1 MADYPSMLATDDP
14 LPSYAGLA
22 GRYDECRA
30 ADGSLRPHWA
40 KFLQNLGPDPS
51 ATLKAATESCNRS
64 VLEQDVSMNVYA
76 GDRSDP
82 KPWPLDVVPHLVAS
96 EDWAILSDALKQ
108 RARLFNTLLA
118 DLYGPQK
125 YLRNRQIP
133 ARLAMANPRFLR
145 PCAGLGNQPGVFL
158 HHYAVDVA
166 RSPDGAWW
174 VLQDRM
180 DAPSGL
186 GYALQNR
193 FLVRTALPQEFQA
206 MQVERISPFFRDFRA
221 SLEQLAP
228 SPSRHDD
235 PRVVFLT
242 PGPANETYFEHAYL
256 ARHLG
261 YPLVEG
267 ADLTTRDR
275 QVFLRTV
282 GGLKKVSTIVRRV
295 DSGFCDPLELNPD
308 SVLGVPGLVNVAHAG
323 RVALSN
329 QLGGS
334 ALESASILA
343 FLKPLCQS
351 VLGESL
357 KLPSVATWWCGQKAA
372 RDYVLENLSAL
383 VIKPSFRARGVA
395 NTRYGPLMSE
405 SERGD
410 LADNIRA
417 NPGEY
422 CGQERVFLGTTPGW
436 TDGALRPVPFVMRLF
451 VAWHDGEYRVM
462 PGGLTRF
469 DATGAD
475 AIVSLQ
481 KGSETKDTW
490 VISQDH
496 AQESTMITPP
506 EVGAL
511 YHKPESTPS
520 RLADHFYWLG
530 RYLERTAQLLWLLDQ
545 LGPLLKGEVATL
557 DPVVTRDSMKLLL
570 TAQQSLPDEDM
581 TLDEMAAQIL
591 LDADDIDHAGSLAA
605 NLGSLIR
612 VLDQVKVNLPPEFWR
627 ILRRLRSISASGNPL
642 GAPDLG
648 QQLASLEALSSETLT
663 HDTGWHFLKLGLRVE
678 RARHIVWLADEIL
691 LPVPNEGEASMPPSE
706 FRLQTLLHYTACL
719 FTYRS
724 IYHGVFEPASI
735 LAWLVAA
742 PENPRSLRYQAD
754 KIGEHVAALP
764 EELAPRAV
772 SGLRATA
779 FRLTSNTKLI
789 EPYTLAEDRDQ
800 TQEFFTSAEAILT
813 EFNTRLAQIYFS
825 HSETPG
831 RLR

>member
-1 MADYPSMLATDDP
+1 MLATDDP
-14 LPSYAGLA
+14 LPGYAGLE

-30 ADGSLRPHWA
+30 ADGTLRPHWA
-40 KFLQNLGPDPS
+40 EFLRRLGSNPS

-64 VLEQDVSMNVYA
+64 VMEQDVSMNVYA

-108 RARLFNTLLA
+108 RAMLFNTLLS

-125 YLRNRQIP
+125 YLRNRLIP

-186 GYALQNR
+186 GYSLQNR
-193 FLVRTALPQEFQA
+193 FLVRTALPQEFQG
-206 MQVERISPFFRDFRA
+206 MQVERISPFFRDFRS
-221 SLEQLAP
+221 SLEHLSSVP
-228 SPSRHDD
+228 GRHDD

-261 YPLVEG
+261 FPLVEG

-275 QVFLRTV
+275 HVFLRTV
-282 GGLKKVSTIVRRV
+282 GGLKRVSTIVRRV
-295 DSGFCDPLELNPD
+295 DSSFCDPLELNAE
-308 SVLGVPGLVNVAHAG
+308 SLLGVPGLVHAAHGG

-334 ALESASILA
+334 ALESASLLA
-343 FLKPLCQS
+343 FLKPLCQA

-357 KLPSVATWWCGQKAA
+357 KLPSVATWWCGQKSA
-372 RDYVLENLSAL
+372 RDYVLDNLAAL
-383 VIKPSFRARGVA
+383 VIKPSFRERGVT
-395 NTRYGPLMSE
+395 NTRYGALMSDR
-405 SERGD
+405 ERNE
-410 LADNIRA
+410 LAVNIKA

-436 TDGALRPVPFVMRLF
+436 TNGALRPVPFVMRLF

-469 DATGAD
+469 DASGAD

-490 VISQDH
+490 VISPSTP
-496 AQESTMITPP
+496 QESPMLTPP
-506 EVGAL
+506 ETGAI
-511 YHKPESTPS
+511 YHRPESTPS
-520 RLADHFYWLG
+520 RLADNFYWLG

-545 LGPLLKGEVATL
+545 LEPLLRGEVATL
-557 DPVVTRDSMKLLL
+557 DPVVTRDSMRLLL
-570 TAQQSLPDEDM
+570 SAQQSVPDEDM

-591 LDADDIDHAGSLAA
+591 AEADDPTHPGSLAA
-605 NLGSLIR
+605 NLGSLIH

-627 ILRRLRSISASGNPL
+627 IIRRLRSIAGSGDPL
-642 GAPDLG
+642 GASDLG
-648 QQLASLEALSSETLT
+648 QQLASLEALSSETL
-663 HDTGWHFLKLGLRVE
+663 
-678 RARHIVWLADEIL
+678 
-691 LPVPNEGEASMPPSE
+691 
-706 FRLQTLLHYTACL
+706 
-719 FTYRS
+719 
-724 IYHGVFEPASI
+724 
-735 LAWLVAA
+735 
-742 PENPRSLRYQAD
+742 
-754 KIGEHVAALP
+754 
-764 EELAPRAV
+764 
-772 SGLRATA
+772 
-779 FRLTSNTKLI
+779 
-789 EPYTLAEDRDQ
+789 
-800 TQEFFTSAEAILT
+800 
-813 EFNTRLAQIYFS
+813 
-825 HSETPG
+825 
-831 RLR
+831 